1 MVPVKSVV
9 ARLPLN
15 VVAVRTPDI
24 FVLPTTSKVTV
35 GIVEPMPTF
44 PVESIATLVLLAVIN
59 SNLSSSAPAEDSA
72 LIRVSPS
79 TSLIPPRGPQL
90 FPTSNTSNFNFFYN
104 NNILSM
110 TSINN

>member
-44 PVESIATLVLLAVIN
+44 PVESIATLVLL
-59 SNLSSSAPAEDSA
+59 
-72 LIRVSPS
+72 
-79 TSLIPPRGPQL
+79 
-90 FPTSNTSNFNFFYN
+90 Y
-104 NNILSM
+104 
-110 TSINN
+110 